1 MNPNVDPATISR
13 IVVWGALALGVVLGA
28 VGQSTRFCVR
38 GAVADWFEF
47 RSPGR
52 LVAWLLAIAV
62 GAIAAQSLIS
72 FGLLDGSRVLAW
84 SNRLVWVSCLL
95 GGLMFGFG
103 MILAEGCPQRLLVK
117 AGAGSLR
124 AAAALLVIA
133 VAAAMTLRGLFAG
146 PRVAWFD
153 AWNVTLPGSQ
163 DLGALAAGAT
173 GASPQVLRW
182 LFVLAIVVA
191 VGAVAWRF
199 RTRVAKADWIGG
211 IAVGLLLAVAF
222 LLTGKV
228 GFLAEH
234 PETLEPAWLGTQSR
248 RPEGLSFSA
257 PLAHALDLLTL
268 WTDKSMTATFGVMLA
283 VGVVAGSAV
292 SSRAR
297 GEYKLESFRMP
308 GEFGA
313 HVLGAVLMGF
323 GGVTALG
330 CSVGN
335 GVTGLAMLSAGSLL
349 AVAGMVTGAW
359 AALSM
364 RQRRGRVPSTG
375 AVRAA

>member
-1 MNPNVDPATISR
+1 MSPTADPASIAR
-13 IVVWGALALGVVLGA
+13 IVVWGALALGLVLGA

-38 GAVADWFEF
+38 GAIADWVEF
-47 RSPGR
+47 RGPGR
-52 LVAWLLAIAV
+52 MVAWMLAIAV
-62 GAIAAQSLIS
+62 GAVAAQALIS
-72 FGLLDGSRVLAW
+72 AGVLDGTRVLAW
-84 SNRLVWVSCLL
+84 NSRLVWLSCLL

-153 AWNVTLPGSQ
+153 AWNVVLPGPQ

-173 GASPQVLRW
+173 GGSPQVLRW
-182 LFVLAIVVA
+182 LLVLAIVLGVA
-191 VGAVAWRF
+191 ATAWHF
-199 RTRVAKADWIGG
+199 RARVAKADWIGG
-211 IAVGLLLAVAF
+211 VAVGLLLAVAF
-222 LLTGKV
+222 LLTGKI

-268 WTDKSMTATFGVMLA
+268 WTDKSMTATFGVMVAL
-283 VGVVAGSAV
+283 GVVIGSAV
-292 SSRAR
+292 SSRIR

-313 HVLGAVLMGF
+313 HVLGSVLMGF

-330 CSVGN
+330 CSIGN
-335 GVTGLAMLSAGSLL
+335 GVTGLAMLSSGALL
-349 AVAGMVTGAW
+349 AVTGMVAGAW
-359 AALSM
+359 AALRL
-364 RQRRGRVPSTG
+364 RQRGQGRV
-375 AVRAA
+375 AAAGTAAA